1 MKLASMLGK
10 FTRDYAN
17 QDPANQD
24 PRKTYPD
31 LYHQARAVALHYE
44 DSWKTL
50 QLEQDMVQTQIPP
63 GDRRALLVQAWK
75 DIAKN
80 SAPGHIPV
88 SLDTQNSLARYINH
102 FNLHLEE
109 LDDQKHYTNLMKSA
123 ILRDVQE
130 GILPLVHQSP
140 GTNPLRLEEGE
151 QLIWVSEGVQHSHTV
166 TVEQSEAVIHSLNM
180 PVGPTGAYLGP
191 ESFPSRP
198 VQETQEW
205 QTDTGMLA
213 VSDKN
218 IHFAGPINS
227 FKLGHEQHIP
237 FHRPSMNGQNFKV
250 HDNIQDE
257 ETHRFTTP
265 EAIFLHRLIT
275 ILSERQQQP
284 DQD

>member
-10 FTRDYAN
+10 FTRGCAN
-17 QDPANQD
+17 QDSTNQD

-44 DSWKTL
+44 DQQQTL
-50 QLEQDMVQTQIPP
+50 QLEEDLVQAEIPP
-63 GDRRALLVQAWK
+63 EVRRALLVQAWK
-75 DIAKN
+75 DTAQN
-80 SAPGHIPV
+80 TAQGNTPV
-88 SLDTQNSLARYINH
+88 SLDAQNSLAAYINH

-140 GTNPLRLEEGE
+140 GTNPFRMEEGE
-151 QLIWVSEGVQHSHTV
+151 QLIWVSEGVQHSHTI
-166 TVEQSEAVIHSLNM
+166 TVEHSEAVIHSLKM

-213 VSDKN
+213 VSDRN

-227 FKLGHEQHIP
+227 FKLSHEQHIP
-237 FHRPSMNGQNFKV
+237 FHRPSMNGQDFRI
-250 HDNIQDE
+250 HDNTKEE

-265 EAIFLHRLIT
+265 EAIFLHRLIAT
-275 ILSERQQQP
+275 LSERQQQP
-284 DQD
+284 DQE